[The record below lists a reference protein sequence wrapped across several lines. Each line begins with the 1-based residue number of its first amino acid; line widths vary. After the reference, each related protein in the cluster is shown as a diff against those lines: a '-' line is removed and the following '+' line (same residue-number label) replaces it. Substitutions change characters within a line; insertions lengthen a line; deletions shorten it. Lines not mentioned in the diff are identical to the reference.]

1 MEIREH
7 SYKNHQGVMIKQS
20 FRQEKNEVMLVN
32 FFCDNLRSYYNS
44 ELLDWQYESAIESDL
59 DLLYNDGEII
69 ASQGFI
75 FYNFNKGGQ
84 IIKTFKSESS
94 YLAPAF
100 RGQNK
105 FELLYDFGVKK
116 AMSKNADFI
125 WGFTALDKVWKNKL
139 NFETFEVFI
148 ETSLEKVTFKNFI
161 IRLIRGNKLVANI
174 KWLFSK
180 KCLLIKKLNSVCF
193 SQVMDSND
201 LDLVF
206 EFQKQWVLEN
216 KNLLTFPLNKVDFE
230 IRVIKNPKINYSIY
244 LAKNNSGEIIGYAVF
259 HKQEKNLCII
269 SDLVVFDKNLDKY
282 FFNSLLNLPI
292 LKKSNKIL
300 YYGNVKNNYNTK
312 IIEFFE
318 QKGANSKFIDDMKF
332 VFKNLK
338 SGSFSVEDMVINA
351 LWTEG
356 FKM

>member
-1 MEIREH
+1 
-7 SYKNHQGVMIKQS
+7 MIKQS
-20 FRQEKNEVMLVN
+20 FRQEKNEAKLVN
-32 FFCDNLRSYYNS
+32 FFCDNLRSFYNS
-44 ELLDWQYESAIESDL
+44 ELLKWQYESSIESDL
-59 DLLYNDGEII
+59 DLLYNDSEII

-84 IIKTFKSESS
+84 LVKTFKSESS
-94 YLAPAF
+94 FLAPEF

-105 FELLYDFGVKK
+105 FESLYDFGVKK
-116 AMSKNADFI
+116 AISKNADFI

-139 NFETFEVFI
+139 DFETFEVFR

-161 IRLIRGNKLVANI
+161 VRLFRRNKLFANF
-174 KWLFSK
+174 KWLLSRNS
-180 KCLLIKKLNSVCF
+180 LMIKKTDSFCF
-193 SQVMDSND
+193 SQVNDSND
-201 LDLVF
+201 LDLIF
-206 EFQKQWVLEN
+206 EFQQQWVLEN

-244 LAKNNSGEIIGYAVF
+244 LAKNNVGEIIGYAVF
-259 HKQEKNLCII
+259 NRQEKNVCII
-269 SDLVVFDKNLDKY
+269 SDLVVLDKNLDKH
-282 FFNSLLNLPI
+282 FFNCLLDLPI

-300 YYGNVKNNYNTK
+300 YYGNAKNSYNAK
-312 IIEFFE
+312 IMGLLG
-318 QKGANSKFIDDMKF
+318 QKGGNSRYIDDMKF